1 MKLIFKA
8 LFCVLY
14 FVLSLPIALF
24 YIFLSAWEYDSK
36 VFDIYV
42 NHIDQTFNKIFN
54 LNISSTT

>member
-54 LNISSTT
+54 R